1 MSILPNELLL
11 LALAQLP
18 LDSICVAGSVCSH
31 WRKLVVDNDQHLFA
45 SEMLLLF
52 PLMNPIRPHETNDS
66 YRLRFL
72 RASLGRIK
80 GLPNQII
87 HTRLFY
93 ELQLLDQE
101 PPTVDIQAIKIDT
114 TDNQH
119 ITIHNNELIPANMTP
134 LFAEDVICRH
144 WATDQSSVSYIRDKM
159 LVRNGIETD
168 LSSGEATNKL
178 SHYDLRKCYIDT
190 MCIFSVGDRTYVV
203 RLKSSTAKCL
213 SAQMSGDTLYCIIS
227 DHQWTVV
234 RVTSSGEQT
243 EVVIGDQELTPL
255 LQVLHGHVFVEQP
268 SVSYTSTV
276 YYVNMDSRISYKL
289 YRTDGMGSGLPCAV
303 LDGFIYVYYGVDR
316 RRRFNRQMIKLFC
329 DFGSKQRESGKQL
342 GYQVP
347 VYVACI
353 QYTDSVDLAG
363 GTHTKIL
370 SDATG
375 AYCLSHD
382 FVKTSG
388 HLWRPRDH
396 QILQFE
402 QDEELFQK
410 NSLGVSSDT
419 LVLLYLPILTPAR
432 TPTIEGHGPDLH
444 S

>member
-1 MSILPNELLL
+1 MMREEDDPVFVLHMSILPNELLL

-18 LDSICVAGSVCSH
+18 LNSVCVASSVCSH
-31 WRKLVVDNDQHLFA
+31 WRKLIVDNDRHLFA
-45 SEMLLLF
+45 TDMLLLF
-52 PLMNPIRPHETNDS
+52 PLMNPISVEEKDDS

-72 RASLGRIK
+72 RAGLGREK
-80 GLPNQII
+80 SLPNQII

-101 PPTVDIQAIKIDT
+101 PPTVDIDAVKIDA
-114 TDNQH
+114 DNRD
-119 ITIHNNELIPANMTP
+119 ITIHNNELIPANMEP
-134 LFAEDVICRH
+134 LFAEDIICRQ

-168 LSSGEATNKL
+168 LTTGEAVNKL

-203 RLKSSTAKCL
+203 RLKSPTSKCL
-213 SAQMSGDTLYCIIS
+213 SAQMSGDALYCIIS

-234 RVTSSGEQT
+234 RATVSGEQT

-276 YYVNMDSRISYKL
+276 YYVDMDSRISYKL

-316 RRRFNRQMIKLFC
+316 RRSNYAAKTLFATQTLIAMLAIATIAFVV
-329 DFGSKQRESGKQL
+329 DSSTVWIL
-342 GYQVP
+342 V
-347 VYVACI
+347 VA
-353 QYTDSVDLAG
+353 
-363 GTHTKIL
+363 
-370 SDATG
+370 
-375 AYCLSHD
+375 
-382 FVKTSG
+382 FVAAAKDI
-388 HLWRPRDH
+388 HRALYAFYNWARD
-396 QILQFE
+396 IDRYNVE
-402 QDEELFQK
+402 QD
-410 NSLGVSSDT
+410 T
-419 LVLLYLPILTPAR
+419 LRFGYGDDVYSKI
-432 TPTIEGHGPDLH
+432 
-444 S
+444 

>member
-18 LDSICVAGSVCSH
+18 LDGVCVASSVCVH
-31 WRKLVVDNDQHLFA
+31 WRRLVVDNDRHLFA
-45 SEMLLLF
+45 KHMLLLF
-52 PLMNPIRPHETNDS
+52 PLMNPIEMSDSDDS

-72 RASLGRIK
+72 RAGLGREK
-80 GLPNQII
+80 SLPNQII

-93 ELQLLDQE
+93 ELQLLNQE
-101 PPTVDIQAIKIDT
+101 PPTVDIETFMADDDT
-114 TDNQH
+114 
-119 ITIHNNELIPANMTP
+119 ITVHTNELIPANMTP
-134 LFAEDVICRH
+134 LFKEDIICRH
-144 WATDQSSVSYIRDKM
+144 WATDQSSVSYIRNKM
-159 LVRNGIETD
+159 LVRDGKETD
-168 LSSGEATNKL
+168 LSTGQAVNSL

-190 MCIFSVGDRTYVV
+190 MCIFSVGDRTYVI
-203 RLKSSTAKCL
+203 RLKSSTSKCL
-213 SAQMSGDTLYCIIS
+213 SAQMSGDTLYCIVS

-234 RVTSSGEQT
+234 RATLCGEQT

-276 YYVNMDSRISYKL
+276 YYVDMDSRVSYKL

-329 DFGSKQRESGKQL
+329 DFGSKKRETGGKQQPC
-342 GYQVP
+342 YHVP
-347 VYVACI
+347 VSVACI

-370 SDATG
+370 GDPSG

-388 HLWRPRDH
+388 HLWRPREH
-396 QILQFE
+396 RVLQFD
-402 QDEELFQK
+402 QDEELFQVCLERGGGRVHVYRYTEEFHP
-410 NSLGVSSDT
+410 S
-419 LVLLYLPILTPAR
+419 R
-432 TPTIEGHGPDLH
+432 
-444 S
+444 

>member
-11 LALAQLP
+11 LSLAQLS
-18 LDSICVAGSVCSH
+18 LETLCVASSVCSH
-31 WRKLVVDNDQHLFA
+31 WRKLILDNDRQLFA
-45 SEMLLLF
+45 QDMLLLF
-52 PLMNPIRPHETNDS
+52 PLMSPVDANEDDS
-66 YRLRFL
+66 YRLRYV
-72 RASLGRIK
+72 RAGLGREK

-101 PPTVDIQAIKIDT
+101 PPTVDIEAIKMDAN
-114 TDNQH
+114 NQE

-134 LFAEDVICRH
+134 LFAEDIISRQ

-159 LVRNGIETD
+159 LVRHGVETN
-168 LSSGEATNKL
+168 LATGKAINQL

-203 RLKSSTAKCL
+203 RLKSPTSKCL
-213 SAQMSGDTLYCIIS
+213 SAQMSGDTLYCIMS
-227 DHQWTVV
+227 DYQWTVV
-234 RVTSSGEQT
+234 RATLSGEQT

-255 LQVLHGHVFVEQP
+255 LQVLHDHVFVEQP

-276 YYVNMDSRISYKL
+276 YYVDMDNRVSYKL

-303 LDGFIYVYYGVDR
+303 LDGFVYVYYGVDR

-329 DFGSKQRESGKQL
+329 DFGSKKREPGKQL
-342 GYQVP
+342 KFNVP

-370 SDATG
+370 SDTTG
-375 AYCLSHD
+375 TYCLSHD

-396 QILQFE
+396 QIWQFE
-402 QDEELFQK
+402 QDEELFQVCVDERGK
-410 NSLGVSSDT
+410 GGVHVYRYADKFHC
-419 LVLLYLPILTPAR
+419 V
-432 TPTIEGHGPDLH
+432 
-444 S
+444 